1 MPIDTCSESEW
12 VSTCCLLPQTR
23 MKTKKKNNND
33 FQKHISRLGIVRKSG
48 WSMEVLVCN
57 FELHFY
63 FFRFQNDRISTSDQL
78 VMMNDVSFA
87 KCAMCIAYV
96 WCGDARTHRTCWR
109 PPYNLSVPFLF
120 IQNWKM
126 KYEQQN
132 TADEEDEDDD
142 EEKTH
147 QQQHLRHIFML
158 YYSF

>member
-1 MPIDTCSESEW
+1 MFRIRMSLY
-12 VSTCCLLPQTR
+12 LLPAAANSNENE
-23 MKTKKKNNND
+23 KKNNND

-126 KYEQQN
+126 KNEQQN

-142 EEKTH
+142 EEKHAPTTTSSPYIYA
-147 QQQHLRHIFML
+147 LL
-158 YYSF
+158 